1 MEATPR
7 PWTFDPKSEQIW
19 SSEGLVATVKQR
31 GALAES
37 DGDYRLPETEANGEF
52 IVRAVNAHDRL
63 VEALELAETWFM
75 TEGTCPP
82 DATACDQCKLERQIR
97 AALALARGEVE
108 A

>member
-52 IVRAVNAHDRL
+52 IVKAVNAHDRL
-63 VEALELAETWFM
+63 VEALE
-75 TEGTCPP
+75 
-82 DATACDQCKLERQIR
+82 KLYFHVGERGADIID
-97 AALALARGEVE
+97 AALAAARGEVE
-108 A
+108 

>member
-7 PWTFDPKSEQIW
+7 PWKFDPKSEQIW

-52 IVRAVNAHDRL
+52 IVKAVNAHDRL
-63 VEALELAETWFM
+63 VEALE
-75 TEGTCPP
+75 
-82 DATACDQCKLERQIR
+82 KLYFHVGERGADIID
-97 AALALARGEVE
+97 AALAAARGEGE
-108 A
+108 